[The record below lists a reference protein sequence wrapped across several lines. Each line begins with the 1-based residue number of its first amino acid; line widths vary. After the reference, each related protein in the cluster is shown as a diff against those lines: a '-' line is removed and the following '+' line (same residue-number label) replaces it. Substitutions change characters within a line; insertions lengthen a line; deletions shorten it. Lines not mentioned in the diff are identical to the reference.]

1 MLIIGLSCMGD
12 IFVRL
17 GSLSVGVVQLQTFVA
32 TGIKFQRRDFK
43 DKLTLL
49 NGGLIIC
56 VL

>member
-49 NGGLIIC
+49 NGRLIIC